1 MDFNDY
7 INNLNDLDNQENR
20 TELKTFYT
28 LNSTTIK
35 FFKTIDKAILDLLAC
50 PNISSVAVKQ
60 LEACFA
66 CIN

>member
-35 FFKTIDKAILDLLAC
+35 FFKLL
-50 PNISSVAVKQ
+50 IKQ
-60 LEACFA
+60 SW
-66 CIN
+66 IY